1 MRMCTQYFH
10 AIITYLKKVKMSK
23 FSIESLF
30 KKGLKELSLP
40 VRSEQVKAFMTYL
53 EELKRWNRAYNLTSI
68 RKDEDIII
76 KHFLDSLLY
85 LKALPEGKIVVM
97 DVGSG
102 AGFPGIPLK
111 IVRPEIRLFLVEPSR
126 KKAGFLMH
134 MVKTLRLEDVEV
146 IEKRIEDV
154 SGLKVDVALTRA
166 LFDIGDFY
174 KKAYHLLKEGG
185 RLILSKGPKFEEE
198 TKEIKG
204 NLNFE
209 ILKLRLPLKDICR
222 YIVIVYPLV
231 ESDKTVKI
239 PESSEQQRPKGTKDG
254 NICFNIDCRLRKAG
268 CKGFEGCPGF
278 KTRA

>member
-1 MRMCTQYFH
+1 MTE
-10 AIITYLKKVKMSK
+10 AIEMSAL
-23 FSIESLF
+23 SLESLF

-40 VRSEQVKAFMTYL
+40 ARSDQIKAFMTYL

-85 LKALPEGKIVVM
+85 LRALPEGKIVVM

-134 MVKTLRLEDVEV
+134 IIKTLRLQDVDV

-154 SGLKVDVALTRA
+154 SGLEVDVALTRA
-166 LFDIGDFY
+166 LFDVKDFY
-174 KKAYHLLKEGG
+174 KKACHLLKEDG
-185 RLILSKGPKFEEE
+185 RLILSKGPKLEEE
-198 TKEIKG
+198 IK
-204 NLNFE
+204 NIKDE
-209 ILKLRLPLKDICR
+209 PQVKILKMRLPLTEIYR
-222 YIVIVYPLV
+222 YIVIIHP
-231 ESDKTVKI
+231 T
-239 PESSEQQRPKGTKDG
+239 QQM
-254 NICFNIDCRLRKAG
+254 
-268 CKGFEGCPGF
+268 
-278 KTRA
+278 